1 MGRDED
7 EQEQDYELY
16 GDMGSLV
23 SSSSSEHPLVVAPVA
38 SDSDDSGTSSSSD
51 DGGPPPLLHVASDS
65 DDSGTSSSSDDER
78 PPPHPQHVCDL
89 DAWSAAANRDIIGFV
104 DRNGSVV
111 GPFML
116 TCGEAIRGSEPTRSI
131 SSDPLCWSRD
141 TYLKWFLDNT
151 YIHGPMAPNPAL
163 RRLEVAV
170 KGLKRCDA
178 PKGYKPTIREMRCQ
192 SRQRLGLMTCVDS
205 APEAAAQS
213 QRDRVRI
220 TKLDPTAMWHG
231 GLLTEHNHTDL
242 RNPARVHSAM
252 RPLISSQPG
261 RVSQNR
267 GGQCIQPNHV
277 HDIGLDVSRNGT
289 GTRRAAILQA
299 IDTDFHA
306 APRTRYS
313 CISGTHMVSALRL
326 LVDGNLSNAD
336 VCYAHL
342 PGGRQQWT
350 LPHTTQRERE
360 YAARRAAAEAPP
372 A

>member
-7 EQEQDYELY
+7 EQEHYALY
-16 GDMGSLV
+16 GDMAGLV
-23 SSSSSEHPLVVAPVA
+23 SSSSSEHPLVVAPV
-38 SDSDDSGTSSSSD
+38 
-51 DGGPPPLLHVASDS
+51 VSDS

-151 YIHGPMAPNPAL
+151 YTHGPMAPNPAL

-242 RNPARVHSAM
+242 CNPARVHSAM

-267 GGQCIQPNHV
+267 GGQGIQPNHV

-289 GTRRAAILQA
+289 GTRRAAIQQA
-299 IDTDFHA
+299 NDTDFHA
-306 APRTRYS
+306 ALRTRYG
-313 CISGTHMVSALRL
+313 CISRNHMVSALSIL
-326 LVDGNLSNAD
+326 ADGNRMHLDPACDMQLYSASLSASTD
-336 VCYAHL
+336 
-342 PGGRQQWT
+342 
-350 LPHTTQRERE
+350 
-360 YAARRAAAEAPP
+360 
-372 A
+372 